1 MFKTN
6 CKILFIILMIFFS
19 SSANAN
25 YEKVF
30 YDFSI
35 KSISGKTINLSKYR
49 NNAILLV
56 NVASYCGFTNQ
67 YTGLQELWDEYKDQN
82 FVVLGVPSN
91 SFNQEKDNESEIK
104 EFCEVN
110 FNITFP
116 MTSIYNV
123 KGDNAHEI
131 YKWAKDNHGKSA
143 IPKWNFYKILINK
156 EGKIEETYSSFTKPN
171 SNKLRSKINTLI
183 K

>member
-1 MFKTN
+1 
-6 CKILFIILMIFFS
+6 MIFFS
-19 SSANAN
+19 SSASAK

-35 KSISGKTINLSKYR
+35 KSISGETINLSKYR

-67 YTGLQELWDEYKDQN
+67 YTGLQELWDEYKEQN

-91 SFNQEKDNESEIK
+91 SFNQEKDNENEIK

-116 MTSIYNV
+116 MTSIYSV

-131 YKWAKDNHGKSA
+131 YKWAKENHGKSA

-156 EGKIEETYSSFTKPN
+156 DGKIEETYSSFTKPS

>member
-1 MFKTN
+1 M
-6 CKILFIILMIFFS
+6 ILFS
-19 SSANAN
+19 SSANAK

-35 KSISGKTINLSKYR
+35 KSINGEMINLSKFK
-49 NNAILLV
+49 NNVILLV

-67 YTGLQELWDEYKDQN
+67 YSDLQKLWDEYKDKN
-82 FVVLGVPSN
+82 FVVIGVPSN
-91 SFNQEKDNESEIK
+91 SFNQEKDSEKEIK

-116 MTSIYNV
+116 MTSIYDV
-123 KGDNAHEI
+123 RGENAHPI

-143 IPKWNFYKILINK
+143 VPKWNFHKIIINK
-156 EGKIEETYSSFTKPN
+156 EGKIEETFSSLTKPS
-171 SNKLRSKINTLI
+171 SNKILSVLDKLLN
-183 K
+183 

>member
-1 MFKTN
+1 
-6 CKILFIILMIFFS
+6 MIFFS
-19 SSANAN
+19 SSANAK

-35 KSISGKTINLSKYR
+35 KSISGETINLSKYR

-67 YTGLQELWDEYKDQN
+67 YTGLQELWDEYKEQN

-91 SFNQEKDNESEIK
+91 SFNQEKDNENEIK

-116 MTSIYNV
+116 MLKVIMRMKYISGL
-123 KGDNAHEI
+123 K
-131 YKWAKDNHGKSA
+131 
-143 IPKWNFYKILINK
+143 KITVNLPFLN
-156 EGKIEETYSSFTKPN
+156 GTF
-171 SNKLRSKINTLI
+171 I
-183 K
+183 KY

>member
-1 MFKTN
+1 
-6 CKILFIILMIFFS
+6 MIFFS
-19 SSANAN
+19 SSANAK

-35 KSISGKTINLSKYR
+35 KSISGDTINLSKYR

-67 YTGLQELWDEYKDQN
+67 YNDLQKLHDKFSDKD
-82 FVVLGVPSN
+82 FIVLGVPSN
-91 SFNQEKDNESEIK
+91 SFNQEMNNEKDIK
-104 EFCEVN
+104 NFCEVN

-116 MTSIYNV
+116 MTEIYEV
-123 KGDNAHEI
+123 KGKNAHQI
-131 YKWAKDNHGKSA
+131 YKWAMDNYGKSA
-143 IPKWNFYKILINK
+143 IPKWNFHKILINK
-156 EGKIEETYSSFTKPN
+156 NGEIEDTYSSFTKPN
-171 SNKLRSKINTLI
+171 SNKILKKIEFLL

>member
-6 CKILFIILMIFFS
+6 CKILFIIFMILFS
-19 SSANAN
+19 SSANAK

-35 KSISGKTINLSKYR
+35 KSISGEMINLSEYK
-49 NNAILLV
+49 NNVILLV

-67 YTGLQELWDEYKDQN
+67 YSDLQKLWDEYKDKN
-82 FVVLGVPSN
+82 FVVIGVPSN
-91 SFNQEKDNESEIK
+91 SFNQEKDNEKEIK

-110 FNITFP
+110 FNISFP
-116 MTSIYNV
+116 MTSIYQV

-131 YKWAKDNHGKSA
+131 YKWAKENHGKSA

-156 EGKIEETYSSFTKPN
+156 DGKVEDTYSSLTNPN
-171 SNKLRSKINTLI
+171 SNKIRKKINMLI
-183 K
+183 E

>member
-1 MFKTN
+1 
-6 CKILFIILMIFFS
+6 MIFFS
-19 SSANAN
+19 SSASAK

-35 KSISGKTINLSKYR
+35 KSISGETINLSKYR

-67 YTGLQELWDEYKDQN
+67 YTGLQELWDEYKEQN

-91 SFNQEKDNESEIK
+91 SFNQEKDNENEIK
-104 EFCEVN
+104 KFCEVN

-116 MTSIYNV
+116 MTSIYSV

-131 YKWAKDNHGKSA
+131 YKWAKENHGKSA

-156 EGKIEETYSSFTKPN
+156 EGKIEETYSSFTKPS
-171 SNKLRSKINTLI
+171 SNKLRNKINTLI